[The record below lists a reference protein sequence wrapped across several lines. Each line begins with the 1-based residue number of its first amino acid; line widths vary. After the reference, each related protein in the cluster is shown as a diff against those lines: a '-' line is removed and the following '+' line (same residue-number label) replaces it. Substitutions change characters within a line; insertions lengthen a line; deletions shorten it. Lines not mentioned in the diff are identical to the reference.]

1 MRKDIKK
8 MKHYLKSLGLED
20 LTEEQLVKLNNNAIQ
35 GYCKD
40 FLNSINDEDIFN
52 DERMNWED

>member
-1 MRKDIKK
+1 MRKDVKK
-8 MKHYLKSLGLED
+8 MKDYLKSRGLED
-20 LTEEQLVKLNNNAIQ
+20 LTEYQLARLNHLAVQ

-40 FLNSINDEDIFN
+40 FLDSINDDEIFN

>member
-1 MRKDIKK
+1 MRKDVKK
-8 MKHYLKSLGLED
+8 MKDYLKSRGLED
-20 LTEEQLVKLNNNAIQ
+20 LTEDQLARLNYLAVQ

-40 FLNSINDEDIFN
+40 FLDSINDDEIFT